1 MIAQIEPRQLGFKR
15 GVGGDGHDMLVLR
28 VQQRLPVLP
37 APDFE
42 LGKRIA
48 LVALDEQQVAGR
60 DSLDLLLERGF
71 RLAAQLVHDHPAL
84 FGHHYHLAAARF
96 AMAIGIP
103 SRMIDLEAVVRVLDE
118 RHLQAALDE
127 ARDELL
133 DQSRLA
139 AFRPSRE
146 SEYFHAEPGRR
157 WCWRKASLYQ
167 GVIPTRI

>member
-1 MIAQIEPRQLGFKR
+1 
-15 GVGGDGHDMLVLR
+15 MLVLR

-84 FGHHYHLAAARF
+84 FGHDHHLAAAGF
-96 AMAIGIP
+96 AVAVRVLLGMV
-103 SRMIDLEAVVRVLDE
+103 DVEAVVRVLDE

-133 DQSRLA
+133 DQRGLA
-139 AFRPSRE
+139 ASRPSCK
-146 SEYFHAEPGRR
+146 SEYFHAGASRR
-157 WCWRKASLYQ
+157 IAPAWKTPLYQ
-167 GVIPTRI
+167 GVIPIRI